1 MKSSVQDSRGFVH
14 HFALLGVIV
23 GVVVVGAFVLVLHV
37 GHKDASSAT
46 IKTNNQTASKQS
58 TNAAKKST
66 ATTAVTPPNTTVI
79 QTPTKQTTPKS
90 STSTATTSPSK
101 TSTSNSTSTAPAST
115 PPAAPTPLSV
125 LTALITSLQNGTAE
139 AQVTASAVA
148 VAGPISTAQARPIV
162 FTANG
167 QTYFA
172 YTQGTAPDFNQSASA
187 VAASMAIT
195 TGSTSGVSLVSAGLD
210 KAGKLTSI
218 DYQYVGYST
227 GGN

>member
-1 MKSSVQDSRGFVH
+1 MKSLNHDNHGFGH
-14 HFALLGVIV
+14 YFALLGVLV
-23 GVVVVGAFVLVLHV
+23 GAVVVGAFVVVLHSN
-37 GHKDASSAT
+37 HKDTNNAT
-46 IKTNNQTASKQS
+46 IKTSNQTAAKQS
-58 TNAAKKST
+58 ANTTDRSAAST
-66 ATTAVTPPNTTVI
+66 SATPPNTTVV
-79 QTPTKQTTPKS
+79 QTPTKQTTTKS

-195 TGSTSGVSLVSAGLD
+195 TGSTSGVLLVSAGLD